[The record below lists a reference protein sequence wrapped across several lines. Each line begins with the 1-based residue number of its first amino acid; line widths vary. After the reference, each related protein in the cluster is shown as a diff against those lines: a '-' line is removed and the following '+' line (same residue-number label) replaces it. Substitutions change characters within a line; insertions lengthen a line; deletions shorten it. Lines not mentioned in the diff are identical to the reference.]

1 MQEGDE
7 VFGRQTLDRM
17 RELNG
22 TYAEYVIVESSEVY
36 KKPSTRERSF
46 ASPPF
51 LIPYLEP
58 NSRSFPVLALSSAHP
73 PLFRRGTLLEPHSS
87 KAFRMHRI
95 PV

>member
-1 MQEGDE
+1 LQEGDE

-46 ASPPF
+46 ASPPS
-51 LIPYLEP
+51 LIP
-58 NSRSFPVLALSSAHP
+58 H
-73 PLFRRGTLLEPHSS
+73 T
-87 KAFRMHRI
+87 
-95 PV
+95 